1 MTRDDFFDDLNELV
15 GLFGQLG
22 IVRAL
27 EDEAKQKIAA
37 MKTGGPGVTGADLQ
51 RYSDAIDW
59 ANQDNVQI
67 YAILPE
73 CFFASWPVWRQ
84 NLRAFDR
91 REDRNGKRFVEA

>member
-1 MTRDDFFDDLNELV
+1 MTRDDFFDALNELV

-22 IVRAL
+22 MVRAL

-37 MKTGGPGVTGADLQ
+37 MKTGGPGVTRADLQ

-67 YAILPE
+67 LRDLARVLLRIVAGL
-73 CFFASWPVWRQ
+73 ASELESFRQ
-84 NLRAFDR
+84 AR
-91 REDRNGKRFVEA
+91 G

>member
-15 GLFGQLG
+15 RLFGQLG
-22 IVRAL
+22 MARTL

-37 MKTGGPGVTGADLQ
+37 MKTGGPGVTSAELQ

-67 YAILPE
+67 LRDLARVLLRIVTGLATE
-73 CFFASWPVWRQ
+73 LESFRQ
-84 NLRAFDR
+84 AR
-91 REDRNGKRFVEA
+91 G